1 MAESQPPKEKVLT
14 LQEAIWRAVM
24 AIGLVA
30 LAFVALL
37 AAQAV

>member
-1 MAESQPPKEKVLT
+1 MEEHQHSGEERVT
-14 LQEAIWRAVM
+14 IQELICRGAM

-37 AAQAV
+37 AAQAI